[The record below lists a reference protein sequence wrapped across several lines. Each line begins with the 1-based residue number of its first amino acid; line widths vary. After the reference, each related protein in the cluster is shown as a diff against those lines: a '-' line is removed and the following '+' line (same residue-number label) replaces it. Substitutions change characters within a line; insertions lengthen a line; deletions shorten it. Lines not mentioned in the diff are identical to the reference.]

1 MVYINKIS
9 KVVALINGVVAVASL
24 LACIATGNL
33 AWLVGTALGV
43 VTAGLLLYFGKK
55 QADAG
60 AAEDKPA
67 STETPQVAIS
77 VPNNRDNIRTLS
89 HHIRTPLSN
98 IVGIAN
104 VLSGDFD
111 PNNKKTLVDSL
122 VASVETITDLFD
134 MINGEAEGKPF
145 GIDIKDRSRMFDLRS
160 LITQTA
166 ELTPGVEVKVEVYG
180 ELPRLKGS
188 SVKMRRILLTIFDFF
203 LHYTPK
209 EDLPAQ
215 VTVVVNRVRIPI
227 TPIKYRFD
235 VKSEFGVSVDADAEI
250 TELTIAKR
258 LIEELGGNIKYRFDD
273 DSTFI
278 YFNVCFDGV
287 ETVKAGNQDAAAS
300 PSKKIEVY
308 TKETVGFTDVAKAK
322 NLEDANIIVCDDNPI
337 NQKVMSLS
345 LDKYVKTISLASNG
359 QECVDMVLNGRY
371 DLILMDIQMP
381 VLDGY
386 EATKQ
391 IRILERT
398 TNAHIP
404 IVAVTAN
411 TMSGDRQQCLSIGMD
426 DYVSKP
432 FQIEDVLRKMR
443 DLLAKPVAR

>member
-1 MVYINKIS
+1 M
-9 KVVALINGVVAVASL
+9 VALLNGVVAVLSL
-24 LACIATGNL
+24 LACIATGNS

-43 VTAGLLLYFGKK
+43 LTVGLLMYFGKK
-55 QADAG
+55 QEDAR

-67 STETPQVAIS
+67 TDDIS
-77 VPNNRDNIRTLS
+77 KNAEPVPNNQDNIRTLS

-134 MINGEAEGKPF
+134 MINGEAAGKPF
-145 GIDIKDRSRMFDLRS
+145 GIDIKDKSRMFDLRS

-166 ELTPGVEVKVEVYG
+166 ELTPGVEVKLEVYG
-180 ELPRLKGS
+180 ELPRLKGN
-188 SVKMRRILLTIFDFF
+188 SVKMRRIILTIFDFF

-235 VKSEFGVSVDADAEI
+235 VKSEFGVSVDANAEI
-250 TELTIAKR
+250 TELNIAKR
-258 LIEELGGNIKYRFDD
+258 LIEELGGNIKYRFDGE
-273 DSTFI
+273 STFI

-287 ETVKAGNQDAAAS
+287 ETVKPDNVNLAAAS
-300 PSKKIEVY
+300 SSKKIEVY

-345 LDKYVKTISLASNG
+345 LDKYVKTITLASNG
-359 QECVDMVLNGRY
+359 QECVDMVANGRY

-391 IRILERT
+391 IRILEQT

-432 FQIEDVLRKMR
+432 FQIEDVLHKMR
-443 DLLAKPVAR
+443 DLLAKPVVK